1 MKLSKEELKQKINEL
16 EISDEIKIELLED
29 VEDSMDIVED
39 NTAEVEELKAKY
51 EELKDKYI
59 ARFMDSEATDVKE
72 EKDEK
77 FEEVEE
83 KEEID
88 IEEI

>member
-16 EISDEIKIELLED
+16 EISDEIKISLLED
-29 VEDSMDIVED
+29 VEDSMDIAED
-39 NTAEVEELKAKY
+39 NAELEELKSKY

-59 ARFMDSEATDVKE
+59 ARFMDSDSSEKE
-72 EKDEK
+72 EKEEK

-83 KEEID
+83 VEEINV
-88 IEEI
+88 EEI